1 MKKLS
6 KIFLT
11 SIFVFFITIHTSF
24 ALTVNQNINFNE
36 INKEI
41 EKIEKN
47 IKKGDFS
54 RDTIDSY
61 VSYLTEQENLLLEN
75 RKLIEKQLN
84 FTQKQ
89 IDALGEKPQNGTN
102 EDKSITK
109 QRDDLSKK
117 LSEEDRKLKETD
129 LIIIK
134 IDDLTVQILNARNKK
149 VYGSLMTKQSALI
162 NPLVFFNGIKQYMI
176 FFWDVVKSPIEW
188 YQNIP
193 SNEKKYTLLSIVSM
207 GLILAISL
215 TIAIFSKKY
224 IISHW
229 GYNKEIENPRL
240 GRKFIAATAVAIAR
254 GLIPSFLIGGC
265 LIWMISSK
273 IFNDS
278 LFGIVLMITSFVSLM
293 AIAEATVSRVTF
305 APYYAQWRL
314 INISD
319 DRALKFTRTL
329 YLFIILNA
337 IAVAQTYIAKKGEY
351 SLDTLHFLMVISCAI
366 KAFFLM
372 LLSKISYDTYSVS
385 ETPVVET
392 EQNEEEET
400 SVGLGFKL
408 LVISYMFCLTTFI
421 ISILGYP
428 ELSLFILNKTIS
440 SFIICGVFELLRRS
454 IIDLVKRIIIS
465 GPWIKSIKINKKNV
479 NKIEFWLRIIL
490 NPLLVII
497 ILFILLNLWGLPGDF
512 ILQMTKK
519 LFLGFKIGGIE
530 ISIIAII
537 IGIIVFLGSLS
548 VVKIIKK
555 HLSNNVFDKID
566 MDDGIKNSL
575 ISGVGF
581 IGFIISTLLAIIAVG
596 IDLTNLAFIAGA
608 LSVGIGFGLQEVI
621 KNLVSGII
629 ILFERPFKVGDW
641 VIINNTEGKI
651 KQINIRSTEMES
663 FNRTSIIVP
672 NATLLSNAVV
682 NLTHGDNISRQ
693 IIKISVAY
701 GSDVEK
707 VREILLESANKHKFV
722 MKNPAPYVIFK
733 DFGQSSLDFE
743 LRCYTNDIW
752 KGWIVPSDLRFEIN
766 RRFIEEGIEIPFQQI
781 VVHSGEKVT
790 QEEQFYAKKRRNT
803 KKES

>member
-278 LFGIVLMITSFVSLM
+278 LFGIVLMI
-293 AIAEATVSRVTF
+293 
-305 APYYAQWRL
+305 
-314 INISD
+314 
-319 DRALKFTRTL
+319 
-329 YLFIILNA
+329 
-337 IAVAQTYIAKKGEY
+337 
-351 SLDTLHFLMVISCAI
+351 
-366 KAFFLM
+366 
-372 LLSKISYDTYSVS
+372 
-385 ETPVVET
+385 
-392 EQNEEEET
+392 
-400 SVGLGFKL
+400 
-408 LVISYMFCLTTFI
+408 
-421 ISILGYP
+421 
-428 ELSLFILNKTIS
+428 
-440 SFIICGVFELLRRS
+440 
-454 IIDLVKRIIIS
+454 
-465 GPWIKSIKINKKNV
+465 
-479 NKIEFWLRIIL
+479 
-490 NPLLVII
+490 
-497 ILFILLNLWGLPGDF
+497 
-512 ILQMTKK
+512 
-519 LFLGFKIGGIE
+519 
-530 ISIIAII
+530 
-537 IGIIVFLGSLS
+537 
-548 VVKIIKK
+548 
-555 HLSNNVFDKID
+555 
-566 MDDGIKNSL
+566 
-575 ISGVGF
+575 
-581 IGFIISTLLAIIAVG
+581 
-596 IDLTNLAFIAGA
+596 
-608 LSVGIGFGLQEVI
+608 
-621 KNLVSGII
+621 
-629 ILFERPFKVGDW
+629 
-641 VIINNTEGKI
+641 
-651 KQINIRSTEMES
+651 
-663 FNRTSIIVP
+663 
-672 NATLLSNAVV
+672 
-682 NLTHGDNISRQ
+682 
-693 IIKISVAY
+693 
-701 GSDVEK
+701 
-707 VREILLESANKHKFV
+707 
-722 MKNPAPYVIFK
+722 
-733 DFGQSSLDFE
+733 
-743 LRCYTNDIW
+743 
-752 KGWIVPSDLRFEIN
+752 
-766 RRFIEEGIEIPFQQI
+766 
-781 VVHSGEKVT
+781 
-790 QEEQFYAKKRRNT
+790 
-803 KKES
+803 